1 MQTYCPFYLHKGDTG
16 DSHSNGKIILERY
29 MRNVHERLTLKHGFE
44 DGSVEREKP
53 LQEQEPAQ
61 EEMNSQQ
68 AHEIR

>member
-1 MQTYCPFYLHKGDTG
+1 
-16 DSHSNGKIILERY
+16 

-53 LQEQEPAQ
+53 LQEQESAE